1 MAPGTVAPVNVPEI
15 FAAMPGRY
23 KKGASASPRSFY
35 FSIGDLRYTVKVD
48 ASTCVVEE
56 GKTVENADVVLK
68 TTPDLFQKMVVQ
80 GKLPGAIDIAM
91 GRIKTND
98 PMGLQKLREWF
109 DFSGL

>member
-1 MAPGTVAPVNVPEI
+1 
-15 FAAMPGRY
+15 
-23 KKGASASPRSFY
+23 
-35 FSIGDLRYTVKVD
+35 
-48 ASTCVVEE
+48 
-56 GKTVENADVVLK
+56 
-68 TTPDLFQKMVVQ
+68 MVVQ

>member
-1 MAPGTVAPVNVPEI
+1 MPLVNVPQI

-23 KKGASASPRSFY
+23 KKGSTATPKSFY
-35 FSIGDLRYTVKVD
+35 FSIGEHRYTVKVAGD
-48 ASTCVVEE
+48 SCVVED

-68 TTPDLFQKMVVQ
+68 TTEDLFQKMVVQ

-109 DFSGL
+109 DFSGI